1 MDITLPYKRI
11 SEALKATSAML
22 APCLLLGL
30 CLVLY
35 IAISDINTM
44 TFAFMH
50 YSLFIITIV
59 GCFLSG
65 WFNRSKASF
74 SLVIILLTYMS
85 INWLKQPS
93 HSLETQLIY
102 SFICILL
109 PLNITFLAFSE
120 ERGFFTFW
128 GFLKTLLIVA
138 QLGFLDFVINRAT
151 NFSSAKQI
159 MQLRHQLL
167 DIATFYLG
175 YAQGE
180 MPTSGIIMFM
190 TSIIILM
197 IKASLSGKSMDYG
210 FLCGIIGCNFGLYL
224 YNEPTAPLIFM
235 LGSVLIIITA
245 VFQDSYYMAFN
256 DQLTEI
262 PSRQSL
268 NADLKKLG
276 NKYAVAMCDIDFFK
290 KFNDTYGHDVGD
302 QVLRMVAAKLRS
314 VGGGGRAYR
323 YGGEEFTIL
332 FSGKSAEEAYDSLE
346 ETRKIIEK
354 SPFFLRDKKRPKKDP
369 KDIENKRGKP
379 DKKEAETVKITIS
392 IGVAE
397 KNRRD
402 SAPEDVIKK
411 ADRALYKAKEQGRNK
426 VVRG

>member
-1 MDITLPYKRI
+1 
-11 SEALKATSAML
+11 
-22 APCLLLGL
+22 
-30 CLVLY
+30 
-35 IAISDINTM
+35 M

-50 YSLFIITIV
+50 YSLFVITII

-74 SLVIILLTYMS
+74 SLVIILLTYIS
-85 INWLKQPS
+85 LNWLKQS
-93 HSLETQLIY
+93 AHGAETQSIHNLIY
-102 SFICILL
+102 CFICVLL
-109 PLNITFLAFSE
+109 PLNITILAFSE

-128 GFLKTLLIVA
+128 GFLKTLFIVA
-138 QLGFLDFVINRAT
+138 QLGFLDFITNRAE
-151 NFSSAKQI
+151 NFFSAKQI
-159 MQLRHQLL
+159 LLLQKQLL
-167 DIATFYLG
+167 NIASFG
-175 YAQGE
+175 MNVNHGE
-180 MPTSGIIMFM
+180 MATSGIIIFA
-190 TSIIILM
+190 ICIAVLM

-224 YNEPTAPLIFM
+224 YTEPTAPLIFM

-276 NKYAVAMCDIDFFK
+276 NRYAISMCDIDFFK

-302 QVLRMVAAKLRS
+302 QVLRMVAAKLKA
-314 VGGGGRAYR
+314 VGGGGKAYR
-323 YGGEEFTIL
+323 YGGEEFTIV
-332 FSGKSAEEAYDSLE
+332 FSGKSSEEAYDALE
-346 ETRKIIEK
+346 ETRRIIEK
-354 SPFFLRDKKRPKKDP
+354 TPFFLRDKKRPKKDP
-369 KDIENKRGKP
+369 KNIEEKRGATSKN
-379 DKKEAETVKITIS
+379 DSVKITIS

-402 SAPEDVIKK
+402 SNPEDVIKK